1 VGNTTPSHYLDVVLQ
16 ARLQS
21 IIRREHPSLLF
32 YKFGVVGAMLV
43 PSDGTLESDHD
54 RIPLLILRQAD
65 DIGRFDLSQKWRNAS
80 DFFFTDSSEDL
91 SDLVTLLMDKRTD
104 ADTSVHFRF
113 TGGSNGQQRCEPHRR
128 RCQRVRRAV
137 RCV

>member
-1 VGNTTPSHYLDVVLQ
+1 
-16 ARLQS
+16 
-21 IIRREHPSLLF
+21 
-32 YKFGVVGAMLV
+32 MLM

-65 DIGRFDLSQKWRNAS
+65 DIGRFDLSQRSRNAS
-80 DFFFTDSSEDL
+80 DFLFTDSSEDL

-113 TGGSNGQQRCEPHRR
+113 TGGSNGQR
-128 RCQRVRRAV
+128 
-137 RCV
+137 